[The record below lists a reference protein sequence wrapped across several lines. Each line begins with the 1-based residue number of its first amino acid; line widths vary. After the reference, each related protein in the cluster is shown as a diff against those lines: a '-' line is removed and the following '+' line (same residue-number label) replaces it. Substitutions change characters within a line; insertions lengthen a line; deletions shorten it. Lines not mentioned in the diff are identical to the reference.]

1 LKSAFEYFSFAHFI
15 DIVLAVQ
22 ITFLYGIFNVVAY
35 AFEDEEL
42 RGFYEEEEEDKWLIQ
57 NEFVDNFSFKISSA
71 GTRRICG
78 FNLFTRFCVT
88 SEYSGSSLVYI
99 GIRNNT
105 SGRSLRC
112 RAFIFPMIYKRRV
125 REFQSLLHRKLGVGD
140 RTFDNGDDVSISV
153 LRHHPAFQIRR
164 IGVQWLYE
172 EEGDDDDIQ
181 SKHENAHNSSGGGGG
196 GDGGGGGGGD
206 GGGDGDGGDDDAHVA
221 KVEIASHIFRN
232 YYCAFRCFL
241 YDGNFTC
248 WYFAKKGLEI
258 LLF

>member
-181 SKHENAHNSSGGGGG
+181 SKHENAHNSSGG
-196 GDGGGGGGGD
+196 D